1 MTSDFLD
8 NYFMAEALRM
18 AQIAYE
24 EGEIPVGAIVVIGE
38 RIIGKGYN
46 QTERLKDVTAHAEM
60 LAITAASEYL
70 GGKYLQDCILYV
82 TLEPCVMCAGALYWT
97 QMKRIVY
104 GASDEKRGFS
114 RLGKNVLHPKTQLKN
129 GVLAEESQEL
139 MLKFFKRLRT

>member
-1 MTSDFLD
+1 MTADFLD

-18 AQIAYE
+18 AQVAFE
-24 EGEIPVGAIVVIGE
+24 EGEIPVGAIVVAGE

-46 QTERLKDVTAHAEM
+46 QTERLRDVTAHAEM

-70 GGKYLQDCILYV
+70 GGKYLQDCTLYV

-97 QMKRIVY
+97 QMKRVVY
-104 GASDEKRGFS
+104 GASDEKRGFA
-114 RLGKNVLHPKTQLKN
+114 RFGKNVLHPKTQLKN
-129 GVLAEESQEL
+129 GILAEESQEL